1 MILKTR
7 SGIDKYRKVAGAGQR
22 HADWIAPNKVAAF
35 KVLFDKIRASVGT
48 YRGAKEFIGLSGS
61 SIDAFEK
68 GKISALN
75 GRRILEAYQRIQEK
89 ANDLETL

>member
-1 MILKTR
+1 MKKQTR
-7 SGIDKYRKVAGAGQR
+7 VYANKYDKIAGSKGSW
-22 HADWIAPNKVAAF
+22 ADWIPAHKVGAF